1 MHFRRVFSEPSVNF
15 FKPAG
20 TPLRGLTEIILT
32 VDELETIRLKD
43 YEGLD
48 QTKSA
53 GSMKISQPTFQ
64 RIYNSAR
71 KKIADAIVNGKAIR
85 IEGGCY
91 RIGRGAFARG
101 FGRGRGRRGGRI

>member
-1 MHFRRVFSEPSVNF
+1 MQFRRVFSEPSVNF

-20 TPLRGLTEIILT
+20 TSLRGLPEIILT

-43 YEGLD
+43 CEGFD

-53 GSMKISQPTFQ
+53 ESMNISQPTFQ

-85 IEGGCY
+85 IEGGHY
-91 RIGRGAFARG
+91 RVGRGAFGRG
-101 FGRGRGRRGGRI
+101 FGRGMGRGRRI